1 MTLDELQLEVEKD
14 MKIDDF
20 QLDIESLKTPNL
32 HAKYLQYY
40 NRFSLLH
47 KKAKSDYKV
56 VVREKWE
63 YYMGKSDPEVYRDK
77 PFDHKILKQDVPMYL
92 DADPDLV
99 ELQQKAEYYEQ
110 HVVFLEQILRSLNNR
125 TFQIKNAIEWKK
137 FVEGAI

>member
-56 VVREKWE
+56 MVREKWE

-92 DADPDLV
+92 DADPDL
-99 ELQQKAEYYEQ
+99 
-110 HVVFLEQILRSLNNR
+110 HP
-125 TFQIKNAIEWKK
+125 
-137 FVEGAI
+137 G

>member
-40 NRFSLLH
+40 NRFSCIH

-56 VVREKWE
+56 MVREKWE

>member
-56 VVREKWE
+56 MVREKWE